1 MAGRITG
8 PGTETSDSV
17 PALLSHG
24 EFVIRAASVRK
35 FGESFFASLNAGFL
49 PPVPNVARFALGGAV
64 GNTVSQVAMMAGDSG
79 EPARDVI
86 DLRFNVGGKAHTVQ
100 SSRQTAMQLAQALR
114 ELSRGA

>member
-1 MAGRITG
+1 
-8 PGTETSDSV
+8 
-17 PALLSHG
+17 
-24 EFVIRAASVRK
+24 
-35 FGESFFASLNAGFL
+35 
-49 PPVPNVARFALGGAV
+49 
-64 GNTVSQVAMMAGDSG
+64 MMAGDSG

>member
-49 PPVPNVARFALGGAV
+49 PPVQRFALGGAV

-79 EPARDVI
+79 EPTRDVI